1 MNCIVNEWC
10 VSSSLRTI
18 NFSNMQINIITS
30 RLENANLDKSITLE
44 SSMYYSATGSLT
56 DFHPEAE
63 SGTIPLYIRSESR

>member
-1 MNCIVNEWC
+1 
-10 VSSSLRTI
+10 
-18 NFSNMQINIITS
+18 MQINIITS